1 MEIREARIE
10 DAASIVQVMQDA
22 EASGYM
28 LFAPGERQ
36 MTVQEMQ
43 TFVEKMPKL
52 TSSAFIVANNP
63 DVIGYMMIKG
73 ERLMRTSHRASI
85 AIGVHSK
92 SRGQGVGQA
101 LITYAIEW
109 AKQKGLHRLELTV
122 IAHNERAIHLYEKL
136 GFEVEGVKRDALYID
151 GAFVDE
157 LYMSKL
163 L

>member
-1 MEIREARIE
+1 MNIREARADDTLAIMKTMA
-10 DAASIVQVMQDA
+10 DV

-36 MTVQEMQ
+36 MNVQAFQ
-43 TFVEKMPKL
+43 TFIEKMAKKS
-52 TSSAFIVANNP
+52 SSALVVANNP
-63 DVIGYMMIKG
+63 DIIGYMVIQG
-73 ERLMRTSHRASI
+73 EQLMRTSHRASI

-101 LITYAIEW
+101 LMTYAIKW

-122 IAHNERAIHLYEKL
+122 IAHNKCAVHVYEKL
-136 GFEVEGVKRDALYID
+136 GFEIEGVKRDALYID
-151 GAFVDE
+151 GVFVDE